1 MIFFYFDPVYLNTKI
16 SWKYNIFINLQNTFS
31 NVIYGVQ
38 TDDMNTV
45 SLYEIDFFCWW
56 LDGLCLILRPSLY
69 VQMYL
74 FRQDYCSMS
83 VQLFLLSKNGMESM
97 KKLSTFLGTS
107 TDPKF
112 LQAVYDTCSIEEVK
126 KRLKSPIDVI
136 FYRKGNLQ
144 NFKTIVNFCWSSIEF
159 LSGM

>member
-1 MIFFYFDPVYLNTKI
+1 
-16 SWKYNIFINLQNTFS
+16 
-31 NVIYGVQ
+31 
-38 TDDMNTV
+38 
-45 SLYEIDFFCWW
+45 
-56 LDGLCLILRPSLY
+56 
-69 VQMYL
+69 MYL

-144 NFKTIVNFCWSSIEF
+144 NFKTIVNFFDLVLNFKVGCNFLKFHLTLIRHLKFFKFVFEGIVGDWKSSFTDADNKKFDQVYKEKMKDSKLKIRF
-159 LSGM
+159 S

>member
-1 MIFFYFDPVYLNTKI
+1 MICLTGKLWFFFYFDPVYLNTKI
-16 SWKYNIFINLQNTFS
+16 SWKYNIFVNLQNTFS

-38 TDDMNTV
+38 TDDMNTA
-45 SLYEIDFFCWW
+45 SQYKW
-56 LDGLCLILRPSLY
+56 LDGLILRPTLY
-69 VQMYL
+69 VQMYW

-83 VQLFLLSKNGMESM
+83 VQLFLLLKNGMESM

-126 KRLKSPIDVI
+126 KRLESPFEKI
-136 FYRKGNLQ
+136 FHRKGNL
-144 NFKTIVNFCWSSIEF
+144 
-159 LSGM
+159 

>member
-1 MIFFYFDPVYLNTKI
+1 MIRWTMSNFKAFIVCTNVLI
-16 SWKYNIFINLQNTFS
+16 S
-31 NVIYGVQ
+31 
-38 TDDMNTV
+38 
-45 SLYEIDFFCWW
+45 C
-56 LDGLCLILRPSLY
+56 
-69 VQMYL
+69 
-74 FRQDYCSMS
+74 QDYCSMS
-83 VQLFLLSKNGMESM
+83 VQLFLLPKNGMESM

-144 NFKTIVNFCWSSIEF
+144 NFKTIVNFC
-159 LSGM
+159 